1 MLARSISG
9 QQQVT
14 PARGSAV
21 RSGIG
26 RRWLA
31 ATLSALVVVPALV
44 AVQATTTAPVQ
55 AASPVVGQVTRGG
68 DTHRTN
74 WYPDQPNLSPSIV
87 AGTTFGQLFTSPQLV
102 GEIYA
107 QPIVANGVLIV
118 VTEANYIYGLNPE
131 SGAIVWQRNFG
142 NGFDARSIRC
152 PDLVPTV
159 GITSTPVVDTT
170 TNTVYVVNKEYVTGT
185 PGATSY
191 LLHALNLSS
200 GADRFTPTTLGGH
213 ADNRNLDFNPT
224 YQSQRP
230 GLLLLDGHIYVAFSA
245 HCQVP
250 KWSGWIMGVDAS
262 SGAVTARWADHGVP
276 TLTDPDPS
284 GGGIWMSGGG
294 LASDGPGQI
303 VFAIGNAL
311 VPNAGAYT
319 RANPPVNMSNMV
331 ARLTVQGDGSLKLT
345 DFFRP
350 ESEAHLD
357 ANDLDLGSGGVALLP
372 EAHFGTA
379 AHPHLAVAGG
389 KEGYVYL
396 LDRDDLGGEA
406 DTGGIDRVVGRYG
419 PNGGIWS
426 SPSVWPGT
434 GGWVYV
440 PTAGPGNIAYGQGK
454 TGGLTAYQYTG
465 GSGNPSLSL
474 RASTACPTTPQ
485 PPPCEDWG
493 FGSSNVVVT
502 STGTTDGSAVLW
514 AVKSATAGSADGLF
528 GAELVAFDP
537 IPASA
542 TEFRTIRRIPIR
554 NTTKFTPPGIG
565 PNGRV
570 YVGTYDGHV
579 LGFGAPVKP
588 LLATTTVAFPDTQVA
603 SLSTQTVTFTAGAAV
618 SVRGL
623 AAAGPFSPGAPK
635 VNGVAKTFPVALALN
650 DQLTVPVTFAPTA
663 VGRRTGT
670 LTALVNPSGP
680 NAGADLAGT
689 GFAAQG
695 NLTVTPGSLNLGSV
709 VIGTTPASNGVTF
722 TNTGQTSLTF
732 TSVTPP
738 AAPFS
743 ATGLPGNGTTLAGGA
758 SVTVTLS
765 FAPTVGGTFND
776 DLIINSSGGNKT
788 IALSGTAAPP
798 GHLTITPLT
807 LDYGSVPP
815 GTSKKLSFV
824 LKNDGGSTLFFSVSK
839 APAAADF
846 HADTPLGEGTPL
858 AAGASLTKTV
868 TFAPKA
874 VGAQSDVWSLTPTT
888 GQNVMQVHFVG
899 TSSAAVVPVS
909 FPTLS
914 GRAQTGL
921 RLTVLPGT
929 WGTSPSSPAGAT
941 TFTYQWLRNGKAIA
955 GATAA
960 AYTIAVADVGTK
972 VAAAVTAKRAGYAD
986 GRAVTPAVAVSAAPM
1001 VVVVR
1006 PRISTS
1012 ALAQRVF
1019 GAVVGTW
1026 SPSPTRV
1033 TYQWLRDGK
1042 ALTGVATTRSRIA
1055 LGSRWRGHKLSVRIT
1070 VSRAGYLTTTV
1081 VTAALRVR

>member
-1 MLARSISG
+1 MFVGWVSG
-9 QQQVT
+9 HQHVT
-14 PARGSAV
+14 PAGGSAGRRGV
-21 RSGIG
+21 G
-26 RRWLA
+26 RRWIA
-31 ATLSALVVVPALV
+31 ATLSAFVVVPALV
-44 AVQATTTAPVQ
+44 AIQATTTAPAQ

-74 WYPDQPNLSPSIV
+74 WYPDQPNLSPPIV
-87 AGTTFGQLFTSPQLV
+87 GGTTFGQLFTSPQLV
-102 GEIYA
+102 GQIYA
-107 QPIVANGVLIV
+107 QPIVANGVLII

-131 SGAIVWQRNFG
+131 SGAIIWQRNFG
-142 NGFDARSIRC
+142 NGFDPRSIGC

-185 PGATSY
+185 SGATRY
-191 LLHALNLSS
+191 RMHALNVTDGL
-200 GADRFTPTTLGGH
+200 DRPNFPVTLDGN
-213 ADNRNLDFNPT
+213 ADNRPTLAFNPT

-230 GLLLLDGHIYVAFSA
+230 GLLLLGGRVYVAFSA

-250 KWSGWIMGVDAS
+250 TWSGWIMGVDGS
-262 SGAVTARWADHGVP
+262 SGAVTARWADHDTP
-276 TLTDPDPS
+276 TPADS

-311 VPNAGAYT
+311 KSNAGAYD
-319 RANPPVNMSNMV
+319 RNNPPADLSNAV
-331 ARLTVQGDGSLKLT
+331 ARLTVQANGSLKLT

-372 EAHFGTA
+372 EAQFGAGTT
-379 AHPHLAVAGG
+379 HPHLAVAGG

-406 DTGGIDRVVGRYG
+406 NTGGIDRVVGRYG

-426 SPSVWPGT
+426 APSVWPGD

-440 PTAGPGNIAYGQGK
+440 PTAGPGNIAYGQGQA
-454 TGGLTAYQYTG
+454 GALTAYKYGTDL
-465 GSGNPSLSL
+465 SNNPTL
-474 RASTACPTTPQ
+474 RLNTSTTEA
-485 PPPCEDWG
+485 WG

-502 STGTTDGSAVLW
+502 STGTTNGSALVW
-514 AVKSATAGSADGLF
+514 AVHSVSAGSSG
-528 GAELVAFDP
+528 GVPNAELVAYDAVPSSPTGFTKVW
-537 IPASA
+537 SA
-542 TEFRTIRRIPIR
+542 AVGT
-554 NTTKFTPPGIG
+554 TTKFTPPGIG

-579 LGFGAPVKP
+579 LGFGAPLGA
-588 LLATTTVAFPDTQVA
+588 LLSTTAVAFPDTTVA
-603 SLSTQTVTFTAGAAV
+603 GS
-618 SVRGL
+618 SVRTVSF
-623 AAAGPFSPGAPK
+623 AAAGTVKVAGFTTSAPFSFGTPQ
-635 VNGVAKTFPVALALN
+635 VNGVNQPLPVTLTN
-650 DQLTVPVTFAPTA
+650 GQVLTVPVTFAPTVSGA
-663 VGRRTGT
+663 RVATLAAHVFNGVNALPDVAATLSGT
-670 LTALVNPSGP
+670 SIATSASLSASTPAL
-680 NAGADLAGT
+680 DL
-689 GFAAQG
+689 G
-695 NLTVTPGSLNLGSV
+695 NV
-709 VIGTTPASNGVTF
+709 VIGTTPSSNSVTF
-722 TNTGQTSLTF
+722 TNIGQAALTIS
-732 TSVTPP
+732 SVTAPV
-738 AAPFS
+738 APFS
-743 ATGLPGNGTTLAGGA
+743 ATGLPVAGSTLAGGA
-758 SVTVTLS
+758 SFTVTLS
-765 FAPTVGGTFND
+765 FAPTAGGSFTGN
-776 DLIINSSGGNKT
+776 IAITSSGGNKT

-798 GHLTITPLT
+798 GHLTITPST
-807 LDYGSVPP
+807 LDYGNVPP
-815 GTSKKLSFV
+815 GTSKQLFFV
-824 LKNDGGSTLFFSVSK
+824 LKNDGGSTLYFTVSK

-846 HADTPLGEGTPL
+846 HADTPLGEGTAL
-858 AAGASLTKTV
+858 KAGASLVKTV
-868 TFAPKA
+868 TFAPKV
-874 VGAQSDVWSLTPTT
+874 VGSQSDVWSLTPTT

-929 WGTSPSSPAGAT
+929 WGTAPSSPAGAT

-960 AYTIAVADVGTK
+960 AYTIAAADVGTK

-986 GRAVTPAVAVSAAPM
+986 GRAVTPAVSVSAAPM

-1026 SPSPTRV
+1026 SPSPARV

-1055 LGSRWRGHKLSVRIT
+1055 LGPRWRGHKLSVRIT